1 MQYCLLQDDE
11 TDKPIPIPVL
21 TNKRT
26 AIIRS
31 GDVVCECKSRISVL
45 LVGQTFHGQA
55 SIVVCLDIFTDKL
68 LIVAARSFDSRECR
82 WHQTQ
87 ADYTEISFAKLSR
100 TLNILRKAL
109 AVRASNTTSS
119 A

>member
-82 WHQTQ
+82 
-87 ADYTEISFAKLSR
+87 
-100 TLNILRKAL
+100 
-109 AVRASNTTSS
+109 
-119 A
+119 